1 MAEESVT
8 LQDYF
13 DPEGLPTDV
22 NMRELRSAMGH
33 PQIRRAFILAH
44 KEIADSCR
52 LQNVD
57 MESDSERIAMQVH
70 ELAGVEKGATRLVE
84 TMLKYMN
91 GDE

>member
-1 MAEESVT
+1 MADESVT
-8 LQDYF
+8 LQEYL
-13 DPEGLPTDV
+13 DPEGLPSDV
-22 NMRELRSAMGH
+22 NMRELRAAMGH
-33 PQIRRAFILAH
+33 PQIRRAFILARG
-44 KEIADSCR
+44 EITDSCR

-57 MESDSERIAMQVH
+57 MESGSERIAMQVH